1 MRKAQDF
8 IQIHVLFQVR
18 GQLIQ
23 CCFNILAIVAQF
35 GFYAQLRQKRG
46 AKGVIA
52 EHAMQIAANDA
63 PVWGY
68 CPICASINRGK
79 GAVAIGTRGL
89 ADMNFIPLKFQIG
102 CTVVCVHLG
111 QHLVRG
117 HDRIALQ

>member
-8 IQIHVLFQVR
+8 IQIQVLFQVR

-23 CCFNILAIVAQF
+23 CGVNILAIVAQF

-52 EHAMQIAANDA
+52 EHAMQITANDA
-63 PVWGY
+63 PIWGRG
-68 CPICASINRGK
+68 PICASVNRGK
-79 GAVAIGTRGL
+79 GAGAIWTRGL
-89 ADMNFIPLKFQIG
+89 ADVDFISLKFQIG
-102 CTVVCVHLG
+102 CMVVCIHLG

-117 HDRIALQ
+117 HHRIALQ